1 MKKRSVSLL
10 LALVL
15 FAVSLPAMAGKQD
28 PMVVPA
34 YEPVESTN
42 GIPPSAARIKAA
54 IIHAGKTRGWA
65 VVDSEPGR
73 VTLRYAPRT
82 HEVVVAVRYDANGF
96 KIEYVSSREMNYE
109 IKRGAPRIHGNYN
122 RWIGNLALDIQNSP
136 VFHQQDAVDAAAD
149 AAPVATP

>member
-15 FAVSLPAMAGKQD
+15 SAVSLSAIAGKQD

-34 YEPVESTN
+34 YERVESTN

-54 IIHAGKTRGWA
+54 IIHAGKTRGWTVA
-65 VVDSEPGR
+65 DSEPGK
-73 VTLRYAPRT
+73 VTLRYSPRT

-96 KIEYVSSREMNYE
+96 KIEYVSSKEMNHE
-109 IKRGAPRIHGNYN
+109 VKRGVAEIHGNYN
-122 RWIGNLALDIQNSP
+122 RWIRNLALDIHASP
-136 VFHQQDAVDAAAD
+136 VFTLPDGQV
-149 AAPVATP
+149 AP

>member
-1 MKKRSVSLL
+1 MKKRSVSWL
-10 LALVL
+10 LAAVL
-15 FAVSLPAMAGKQD
+15 AAVCMPAIAGKQD

-34 YEPVESTN
+34 YERVESTN

-65 VVDSEPGR
+65 VTDSEPGR

-109 IKRGAPRIHGNYN
+109 VKRDAPWIHGNYN
-122 RWIGNLALDIQNSP
+122 RWIRNLALDIQNSP
-136 VFHQQDAVDAAAD
+136 VFHQQDGVDAAAD